1 MRREMIASIY
11 MINER
16 IWLFLLKIMGQLLI
30 YRMIVYI
37 WTCDAHGHEH
47 NWGPFRQQRGI
58 IQNMKAMEETVI
70 RAAINGDYG
79 AALHAFTINPLVP
92 GGVMAKTLLDELL
105 IAHKAHLPNFADA
118 INKIEETQ
126 PETVTY
132 VAELMKISHAKD
144 SFSVRYFR
152 IGSKGF
158 RFLQ

>member
-1 MRREMIASIY
+1 MAMNLTTGA
-11 MINER
+11 
-16 IWLFLLKIMGQLLI
+16 FPP
-30 YRMIVYI
+30 
-37 WTCDAHGHEH
+37 AA
-47 NWGPFRQQRGI
+47 RGI

-132 VAELMKISHAKD
+132 VAELMKVIKISHA
-144 SFSVRYFR
+144 
-152 IGSKGF
+152 
-158 RFLQ
+158 

>member
-1 MRREMIASIY
+1 
-11 MINER
+11 
-16 IWLFLLKIMGQLLI
+16 
-30 YRMIVYI
+30 
-37 WTCDAHGHEH
+37 
-47 NWGPFRQQRGI
+47 
-58 IQNMKAMEETVI
+58 MKAMEETVI

-132 VAELMKISHAKD
+132 VAELMKSNYRTLKIRLVCD
-144 SFSVRYFR
+144 TFFR

-158 RFLQ
+158 RFFLDSKMIGLLPEQPLNTRVN

>member
-1 MRREMIASIY
+1 MIASIY
-11 MINER
+11 NDKRTDMVVSTENNGTITDLPYDCVVEVS
-16 IWLFLLKIMGQLLI
+16 GP
-30 YRMIVYI
+30 V
-37 WTCDAHGHEH
+37 TAHRTLT
-47 NWGPFRQQRGI
+47 NFPPAARGI

-132 VAELMKISHAKD
+132 VN
-144 SFSVRYFR
+144 
-152 IGSKGF
+152 
-158 RFLQ
+158 

>member
-1 MRREMIASIY
+1 MAMNLTTGA
-11 MINER
+11 
-16 IWLFLLKIMGQLLI
+16 FPP
-30 YRMIVYI
+30 
-37 WTCDAHGHEH
+37 AA
-47 NWGPFRQQRGI
+47 RGI

-132 VAELMKISHAKD
+132 VAELMKSIKISHAKD
-144 SFSVRYFR
+144 SFSVRYF
-152 IGSKGF
+152 
-158 RFLQ
+158 LE